1 MIHETSKNIRTN
13 PIIQNP
19 NLAMTVH
26 GQSGVC
32 DGLGVIA
39 LSVMLLSF
47 ASNGILP
54 AISGVFLLFFG
65 LLMVFIAIPQV
76 GKPILSLSLEGL
88 TTPGYGFIPWNSIQ
102 GIDKQEREHR
112 GIKFNPILL
121 ISVPNLKKY
130 EGQFHAFKRFFYNK
144 KQIVL
149 VLRNSDIK
157 PDDILTFARQLWTE
171 RTGLD
176 HYWSSYSTDEVNEAH
191 RRITETIKHGKFQFD
206 NICKAV
212 AEKDELKAQAL
223 LKQVE
228 SNEAKL
234 RSDWKIINDDLKKK
248 QKILNYVALIMAL
261 FFIVYVLLLLF
272 K

>member
-13 PIIQNP
+13 LNIKNP
-19 NLAMTVH
+19 NLPMTVH
-26 GQSGVC
+26 GQSGVW

-39 LSVMLLSF
+39 LSVMLLYF
-47 ASNGILP
+47 ASKGLLFT
-54 AISGVFLLFFG
+54 ISGVFLLFFG
-65 LLMVFIAIPQV
+65 LLLIFIAIPQV

-88 TTPGYGFIPWNSIQ
+88 TTPGYGFIPWNSVQ

-112 GIKFNPILL
+112 GIKFSPILL
-121 ISVPNLKKY
+121 ISVPDLKKY
-130 EGQFHAFKRFFYNK
+130 EGQFHAFRRLFYNK

-149 VLRNSDIK
+149 ILRHSDIT
-157 PDDILTFARQLWTE
+157 PNDILTFARQLWTE

-176 HYWSSYSTDEVNEAH
+176 HYWSSYSSDEVNEAH
-191 RRITETIKHGKFQFD
+191 RRITETIKHGKSQFD
-206 NICKAV
+206 NICNAV
-212 AEKDELKAQAL
+212 SEKDDLKAQTL

-228 SNEAKL
+228 LNEAKL

-248 QKILNYVALIMAL
+248 QKILNYVGLIMVL
-261 FFIVYVLLLLF
+261 FFIVYVVLLLF